1 VLVPVARGR
10 VLERRTVPWGSADW
24 ADVVEDAIYSVR
36 LRELQAETVFQP
48 ADLTPSL
55 IVTTW
60 LESGAPDGLAFD
72 LERFDARFVV
82 ESLRADA
89 KPERDRFVSEDS
101 APVRSVRSV
110 A

>member
-1 VLVPVARGR
+1 
-10 VLERRTVPWGSADW
+10 
-24 ADVVEDAIYSVR
+24 

-60 LESGAPDGLAFD
+60 LEGGAPDGLAFD
-72 LERFDARFVV
+72 LERHDARFVV
-82 ESLRADA
+82 ERLRQDA
-89 KPERDRFVSEDS
+89 KPERDRFVSEDP
-101 APVRSVRSV
+101 APVRSV